1 MEENLN
7 KEANAA
13 SEQSNEQANVPVVS
27 KGRQLL
33 DELKKLDY
41 NLAVLSNKPH
51 DFTVAYINHLFK
63 NYNFFL
69 IYSQSSIF
77 LIFCNF
83 FPFFHYLFIYYQK

>member
-33 DELKKLDY
+33 DELKRKGPDKSKIGQVFVY
-41 NLAVLSNKPH
+41 V
-51 DFTVAYINHLFK
+51 
-63 NYNFFL
+63 
-69 IYSQSSIF
+69 
-77 LIFCNF
+77 
-83 FPFFHYLFIYYQK
+83 PFNGQLKK